1 MKFYKITMPI
11 VQDLEDNGNTRTK
24 RIIFSCW
31 EWYHI
36 TCQWSNGSGNQ
47 PRGIYVYVN
56 GQLEGYTDMVGNDG
70 GYQHWHLGG
79 SYGCLGDKTH
89 NCYLGPIMFYK
100 NYNLTDDEVLQN
112 YNAHSARFGR

>member
-1 MKFYKITMPI
+1 M
-11 VQDLEDNGNTRTK
+11 LL
-24 RIIFSCW
+24 
-31 EWYHI
+31 
-36 TCQWSNGSGNQ
+36 
-47 PRGIYVYVN
+47 
-56 GQLEGYTDMVGNDG
+56 LEGYTDMVGNDG